1 MLLARLVTGR
11 YGNRTTDEE
20 IGSSTANSRP
30 GWVHRLVAAVFGRKS
45 PA

>member
-11 YGNRTTDEE
+11 YGSRSIDEQMT
-20 IGSSTANSRP
+20 SSNPSPRP
-30 GWVHRLVAAVFGRKS
+30 GWLHRIVAAVFGRKS

>member
-11 YGNRTTDEE
+11 YGNRSIDEQVN
-20 IGSSTANSRP
+20 SSTQSSRP
-30 GWVHRLVAAVFGRKS
+30 GWVHRLVAMVLGRKS